1 MNFRLNEYSDSIE
14 EAFGNLDEV
23 LKEMVQLKTD
33 INDINVE
40 ILSLEDIKNHYP
52 TSNHKSD
59 YDDIIRL
66 TKK

>member
-40 ILSLEDIKNHYP
+40 ILSLEKQNPYP
-52 TSNHKSD
+52 ISNHKSD